1 MASSSLLALAAL
13 LAVLSFI
20 TPSSCFN
27 PKNINHNT
35 PEDALGASA
44 DYSGKFAMHCLVN
57 IIYCL
62 IFYLIKREKFL
73 FSQFI

>member
-62 IFYLIKREKFL
+62 IFLFDQKRKVPF
-73 FSQFI
+73 